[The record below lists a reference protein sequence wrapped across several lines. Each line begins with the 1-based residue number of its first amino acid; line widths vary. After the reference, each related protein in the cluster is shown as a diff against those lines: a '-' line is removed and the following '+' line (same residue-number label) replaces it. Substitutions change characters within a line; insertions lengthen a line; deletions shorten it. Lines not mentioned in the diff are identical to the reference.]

1 MTEERLKEIKRIFN
15 SYGHNVA
22 QLGQLELPGIKGV
35 SYDKIAVMT
44 DKSRNTVEQLMI
56 TYLIDKEKLEK
67 EIALVD
73 RVYEHFADDRDEE
86 LAKLIEN
93 IDVGHSF
100 AVLPAGHRLVGIV
113 QLLRQHQLSHGR
125 RLTKLAYI
133 LCNCFSQISHGNF
146 PFVLFRRILS

>member
-22 QLGQLELPGIKGV
+22 QLGQLELPGVKGV

-73 RVYEHFADDRDEE
+73 RVYEHFADDRDVE
-86 LAKLIEN
+86 LAELIDIRFRQGKPHWEAAN
-93 IDVGHSF
+93 GVYISDRQ
-100 AVLPAGHRLVGIV
+100 A
-113 QLLRQHQLSHGR
+113 LRWLE
-125 RLTKLAYI
+125 KAYAKAEEI
-133 LCNCFSQISHGNF
+133 GMQMHIFE
-146 PFVLFRRILS
+146 

>member
-15 SYGHNVA
+15 TYGHNVA
-22 QLGQLELPGIKGV
+22 QLGQLVPPGVKGV

-73 RVYEHFADDRDEE
+73 RVYEHFADDRDVE
-86 LAKLIEN
+86 LAELIN
-93 IDVGHSF
+93 IRF
-100 AVLPAGHRLVGIV
+100 RLGNPHWAAANGVYISDR
-113 QLLRQHQLSHGR
+113 QALRWLE
-125 RLTKLAYI
+125 KAYAKAEEI
-133 LCNCFSQISHGNF
+133 GMQMHIFE
-146 PFVLFRRILS
+146 

>member
-22 QLGQLELPGIKGV
+22 HLGQLELPGIKGV

-56 TYLIDKEKLEK
+56 TYLINKEKLEK

-73 RVYEHFADDRDEE
+73 RVYEHFADDRDVE
-86 LAKLIEN
+86 LAELIDIRFRQGKPHWAAAN
-93 IDVGHSF
+93 GVYISDRQ
-100 AVLPAGHRLVGIV
+100 A
-113 QLLRQHQLSHGR
+113 LRWLE
-125 RLTKLAYI
+125 KAYAKAEEI
-133 LCNCFSQISHGNF
+133 GMQMHIFE
-146 PFVLFRRILS
+146 

>member
-15 SYGHNVA
+15 SYGYNVA
-22 QLGQLELPGIKGV
+22 QMEQLDRPCIKGV

-73 RVYEHFADDRDEE
+73 RVYEHFADDRDVE
-86 LAKLIEN
+86 LAELIDLRFRQGKKHWMAANGVYISERQALRWLERAYVKAEE
-93 IDVGHSF
+93 I
-100 AVLPAGHRLVGIV
+100 GI
-113 QLLRQHQLSHGR
+113 QLH
-125 RLTKLAYI
+125 I
-133 LCNCFSQISHGNF
+133 LE
-146 PFVLFRRILS
+146 

>member
-22 QLGQLELPGIKGV
+22 QLGQLERPGVKGV

-44 DKSRNTVEQLMI
+44 DKSRNTVEQLTI

-73 RVYEHFADDRDEE
+73 RVYDHFADDRDEE
-86 LAKLIEN
+86 LARLI
-93 IDVGHSF
+93 DLRFRKGKKHWQASVGVFISD
-100 AVLPAGHRLVGIV
+100 
-113 QLLRQHQLSHGR
+113 RQGLNW
-125 RLTKLAYI
+125 LKKAYEKADEI
-133 LCNCFSQISHGNF
+133 ALQMH
-146 PFVLFRRILS
+146 LFEKK

>member
-22 QLGQLELPGIKGV
+22 QLGQLESPGVKGV

-73 RVYEHFADDRDEE
+73 RVYEHFADDRDVE
-86 LAKLIEN
+86 LAKLI
-93 IDVGHSF
+93 D
-100 AVLPAGHRLVGIV
+100 
-113 QLLRQHQLSHGR
+113 LR
-125 RLTKLAYI
+125 
-133 LCNCFSQISHGNF
+133 
-146 PFVLFRRILS
+146 FRRGKKHWQASNGVYISDRQGLNWLKKAYEKAEIIGIQMHIFE

>member
-22 QLGQLELPGIKGV
+22 QLGQLESPGVKGV

-44 DKSRNTVEQLMI
+44 DKSRNTVEKLMI

-73 RVYEHFADDRDEE
+73 RVYEHFADDRDVE
-86 LAKLIEN
+86 LAKLI
-93 IDVGHSF
+93 D
-100 AVLPAGHRLVGIV
+100 
-113 QLLRQHQLSHGR
+113 LR
-125 RLTKLAYI
+125 
-133 LCNCFSQISHGNF
+133 
-146 PFVLFRRILS
+146 FRRGKKHWQASNGVYISDRQGLNWLKKAYEKAEFIGIQMHIFE